1 MATARVNT
9 TRDVA
14 GWLTEVLGGSSVHEP
29 NNGAVLVKQQL
40 PAKCAHGLRGAFV
53 GAEVA
58 CGEDVR
64 EGDGAAAAS
73 EGARGGAAMMMLA
86 RPPRGLAPLLLLLL
100 SVCTSGVLDLASAG
114 AINQA
119 PQLLEELSLLVE
131 DANSSDTELRV
142 LTAGGGAPPRR
153 YPAHRVLLAMRSRA
167 FSALLANGSSSSG
180 LLHLTLSPDC
190 ASVFSAFLRYL
201 YTGKIVVNVEQ
212 VIPLCMLALEFKV
225 DSLRLGLSKFM
236 TENLCQSPVVAWY
249 EFAGKVG
256 DQSLVAKFN
265 QFIAWNLSSV
275 VSSPEWAAM
284 SGEHLHGLLQRSDL
298 VLDNELSLFSAVA
311 QWIERNQPNSST
323 AEALLKS
330 IRFPMMTPL
339 QILQLKTESLVL
351 KKYEYSINHLLDQ
364 SFQFHSVSPVQFA
377 KYFDVKKAMF
387 IPRNYLSPPWGTL
400 WAIQNPARDDRSI
413 VFQTQTSPSNFD
425 YGKKISWNVVF
436 SPRKLKLEQGVM
448 QQQQQG
454 YRGSQSSGGHADLSP
469 RLHIIPAS
477 PTIGGAGVKYQKTV
491 LIGSKRQGRMIVR
504 QISNFYQST
513 DEMGNFLKD
522 ADIVKRS
529 SEYLV
534 DNALHLHIIV
544 KPMYQPIVDMK

>member
-1 MATARVNT
+1 MISPERIWVRTSAHFQRVLIVRPFTARCYV
-9 TRDVA
+9 
-14 GWLTEVLGGSSVHEP
+14 WLKGPLWALEWR
-29 NNGAVLVKQQL
+29 AVKR
-40 PAKCAHGLRGAFV
+40 AARKRGA
-53 GAEVA
+53 AD
-58 CGEDVR
+58 C
-64 EGDGAAAAS
+64 
-73 EGARGGAAMMMLA
+73 ARGVPEMLFA
-86 RPPRGLAPLLLLLL
+86 RAPRGLAALLL
-100 SVCTSGVLDLASAG
+100 SLCMSGVLNPASAG

-142 LTAGGGAPPRR
+142 LTEGAGSGAAPRR
-153 YPAHRVLLAMRSRA
+153 YPAHRVLLALRSRA
-167 FSALLANGSSSSG
+167 FSALLANGSGS

-212 VIPLCMLALEFKV
+212 VIPLCMLAFEFKV

-236 TENLCQSPVVAWY
+236 TENLSQSPVVAWY
-249 EFAGKVG
+249 EFAWKVG

-275 VSSPEWAAM
+275 ISSPEWAAM

-330 IRFPMMTPL
+330 IRFPMMTPV
-339 QILQLKTESLVL
+339 QILQLKTESTVL
-351 KKYEYSINHLLDQ
+351 KKYEYSINNLLDQ

-377 KYFDVKKAMF
+377 KYFDVKKTMF

-448 QQQQQG
+448 QQQG

-491 LIGSKRQGRMIVR
+491 LIGSKRQGRMIVK